1 MPRQPAQDPT
11 LSDQHVRDFATLVP
25 RQIRASEQVPSG
37 GTAPDRSETFAEL
50 AAMEPGLRATPDA
63 ADFRDQPF
71 LTEQPSLGWRMLR
84 GLVRFCIVF
93 LIGVAATLVWQSEGD
108 NAIALARSAASNWV
122 PAWTLDWLPPPR
134 VQSAISSASSTN
146 PPPAPAARQDT
157 AVPQPAAAAQM
168 PAAAAMPP
176 DSARQIETMARDLSG
191 MRHSVEQLAARQEEM
206 TQSIAT
212 LQAAEQELKQKIAS
226 LPKPAPA
233 PKRKPPAPATPSSAT
248 TQSTAM
254 PPPAASEP
262 PVPRPPSPLH

>member
-108 NAIALARSAASNWV
+108 NAIALAEARLRIGCRPGRSIGCRRRGSKAPSRQLRQPTRRLLRRRGRTPRFRNQ
-122 PAWTLDWLPPPR
+122 PPR
-134 VQSAISSASSTN
+134 
-146 PPPAPAARQDT
+146 PRC
-157 AVPQPAAAAQM
+157 PQP
-168 PAAAAMPP
+168 PRCLPIPP
-176 DSARQIETMARDLSG
+176 GRSRRWRVI
-191 MRHSVEQLAARQEEM
+191 
-206 TQSIAT
+206 
-212 LQAAEQELKQKIAS
+212 
-226 LPKPAPA
+226 
-233 PKRKPPAPATPSSAT
+233 
-248 TQSTAM
+248 
-254 PPPAASEP
+254 
-262 PVPRPPSPLH
+262 